1 MLEAGGKLLSRLLAP
16 PRRLLF
22 RERQLE
28 EAVRLLQSG
37 SSFAVRGGLGVGKT
51 TLVRMALSRTR
62 VQHTYVECMFC
73 RTCPCLRRRLR
84 GAAGLV
90 VLDDYSLAQRTP
102 ELVHLVRALPSK
114 VLVVHAGFAGEE
126 LEGLR
131 VIEMPG
137 YTVEELVEI
146 LAQRAAE
153 LQLRVSDEQVEV
165 CAEKGFRAG
174 GNARVALLCLA
185 GYL

>member
-1 MLEAGGKLLSRLLAP
+1 MLEAGGKLLSQLLAP
-16 PRRLLF
+16 PPRLLF

-51 TLVRMALSRTR
+51 TLVRMALSRTG

-73 RTCPCLRRRLR
+73 RTYPCLRRRLR

-102 ELVHLVRALPSK
+102 ELVFLVSSLPLK
-114 VLVVHAGFAGEE
+114 VLVVHAGFSGEE
-126 LEGLR
+126 IKGVR
-131 VIEMPG
+131 VIEMPP
-137 YTVEELVEI
+137 YAKEEISEILVE
-146 LAQRAAE
+146 RVVE
-153 LQLRVSDEQVEV
+153 LGLRVGDEQVEA
-165 CAEKGFRAG
+165 CAAKGHKAG
-174 GNARVALLCLA
+174 GNVRVALLCLA